1 MRALSRLGVSLGVG
15 LLSSV
20 LAWSLFSTE
29 REAIV
34 LVGWSAFC
42 LSWLLVVWGTIRHR
56 DGECS
61 RELAT
66 REDDGRAVSGGMLV
80 TGALLSLFGVA
91 LALGKAGELQKSDPR
106 LGFALSGLA
115 FATVVLTWL
124 VIQTLYTLHYAHL
137 FYEDPVGGV
146 QFEGCEGLPSYT
158 EFAYL
163 SFTIGMTYQVSD
175 TNLSKRTIRRVLLHH
190 ALLSYLFATVLV
202 ALTINAVA
210 GLVGG
215 GH

>member
-1 MRALSRLGVSLGVG
+1 MYALPRLVLSLGAGAVASI
-15 LLSSV
+15 LCF
-20 LAWSLFSTE
+20 LFFHHE

-42 LSWLLVVWGTIRHR
+42 SAWLLITWMTIRHK
-56 DGECS
+56 DGACS
-61 RELAT
+61 EELAT
-66 REDDGRAVSGGMLV
+66 REDEGRAVSSAIV
-80 TGALLSLFGVA
+80 ICGALLSLFGVA
-91 LALGKAGELQKSDPR
+91 LALGRAGEMARVAPR
-106 LGFALSGLA
+106 WQIALSLLA
-115 FATVVLTWL
+115 FATVLLTWL
-124 VIQTLYTLHYAHL
+124 VIQTIYTLHYARL
-137 FYEDPVGGV
+137 YYAPPKGGI
-146 QFEGCEGLPSYT
+146 QFDGTDEPTYT

-175 TNLSKRTIRRVLLHH
+175 TNLSKREIRRVLLHH